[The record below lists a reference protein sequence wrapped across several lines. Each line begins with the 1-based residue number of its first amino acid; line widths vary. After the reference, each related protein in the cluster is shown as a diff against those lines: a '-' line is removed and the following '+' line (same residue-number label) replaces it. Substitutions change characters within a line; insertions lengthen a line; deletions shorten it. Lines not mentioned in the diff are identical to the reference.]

1 DCRSIVE
8 TAQFLN
14 YLALA
19 ALGLLVLV
27 TLGIGYLTFLGWRD
41 RRLQENEKRETRR
54 SLAAKRK

>member
-1 DCRSIVE
+1 ME